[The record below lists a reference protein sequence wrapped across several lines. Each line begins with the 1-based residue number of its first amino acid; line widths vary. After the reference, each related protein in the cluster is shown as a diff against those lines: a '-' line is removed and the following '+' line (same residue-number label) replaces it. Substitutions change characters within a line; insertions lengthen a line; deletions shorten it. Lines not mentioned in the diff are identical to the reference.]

1 MGFRLALCDE
11 LSEWPDGQIDRM
23 MSAILTARG
32 KIEGSQVFWIGT
44 RASRPSHPFE
54 KLLTPGTGADYVQC
68 HSAQADADPFKPSTW
83 KAANPGIDGLPDLK
97 MIIRKEAQ
105 RAKVD
110 GELMAQFK
118 ARRLNMGV
126 SDTRER
132 FLLDPATWQSIERD
146 DTDAVGPHYLAVD
159 AGSNASMSCAS
170 SYWPTSGRLET
181 IGIFAEHPPLLERG
195 HGDGVGSLYVLAH
208 ERGELH
214 LAGDRVAD
222 LQELMRLAWDA
233 WGKPT
238 KVICDTWREA
248 ELRQVLG
255 AIKFPPTSI
264 ETRRQGWKD
273 GSEDLR
279 VVP

>member
-1 MGFRLALCDE
+1 
-11 LSEWPDGQIDRM
+11 
-23 MSAILTARG
+23 
-32 KIEGSQVFWIGT
+32 
-44 RASRPSHPFE
+44 
-54 KLLTPGTGADYVQC
+54 
-68 HSAQADADPFKPSTW
+68 
-83 KAANPGIDGLPDLK
+83 

-126 SDTRER
+126 ADTRER
-132 FLLDPATWQSIERD
+132 FLLDPGTWQSIESA
-146 DTDAVGPHYLAVD
+146 DAERIGPHYLAVD

-170 SYWPTSGRLET
+170 GYWPSSGRLEV
-181 IGIFAEHPPLLERG
+181 IGVFPENPPLLDRG
-195 HGDGVGSLYVLAH
+195 HSDGVGELYVKAH

-214 LAGDRVAD
+214 FGGDRVAD

-279 VVP
+279 IFRNSCLDGKVHPVPSLLLRSAVGEARTQFDVSGNEKIVKFGGGRRRNARDDAAVSAVLAVAAGRRVADRPAPGPLSVAIAE